1 MPQYCFDEEFPVT
14 LQVAFIATDGW
25 LFASDTLETNR
36 GPQSRTTRHTRKISY
51 DRKSGLIWLVCGDL
65 ISRRAADDV
74 AAAYAGGEFPDEY
87 SFPTKLREIG
97 NKRWDK
103 EAENPARKEFPS
115 FRASIYAFPG
125 QSCFWGLEVA
135 EESHSTAIGDK
146 TVIGDRGNSA
156 AFFSE
161 QYYSPDATVTQLIPL
176 AAHIILMGHHRQSA
190 GVDGL
195 EIVFSEK
202 GEIHEWRRGSP
213 ALEQYLTLSNELN
226 SEIKARLGFSRV
238 KI

>member
-1 MPQYCFDEEFPVT
+1 MPQEYCVDEEFPVT

-36 GPQSRTTRHTRKISY
+36 HPQSRTTRHTRKISY
-51 DRKSGLIWLVCGDL
+51 DRKSGLVWLACGDL

-74 AAAYAGGEFPDEY
+74 AVAYAGGEFSDEY
-87 SFPTKLREIG
+87 SFPAKLREIG
-97 NKRWDK
+97 DNRWRK
-103 EAENPARKEFPS
+103 EADNPARKEFPS
-115 FRASIYAFPG
+115 FRASIFAFPG
-125 QSCFWGLEVA
+125 QSCFWGLEVEA
-135 EESHSTAIGDK
+135 ESHTTLIEDK

-161 QYYSPDATVTQLIPL
+161 QYYSTEVTVKQLIPL

-202 GEIHEWRRGSP
+202 GEIHEWRRRSP
-213 ALEQYLTLSNELN
+213 ALEQYLALSTALD
-226 SEIKARLGFSRV
+226 SEIRTRLGLTET
-238 KI
+238 K

>member
-176 AAHIILMGHHRQSA
+176 APLPSHGPPSTVSRSRWSRNRI
-190 GVDGL
+190 
-195 EIVFSEK
+195 F
-202 GEIHEWRRGSP
+202 GERRDSRM
-213 ALEQYLTLSNELN
+213 ATR
-226 SEIKARLGFSRV
+226 IARTRTIPYPVKRV
-238 KI
+238 KFGDKSSTWL

>member
-103 EAENPARKEFPS
+103 EAENPARKEFP
-115 FRASIYAFPG
+115 AFE
-125 QSCFWGLEVA
+125 QA
-135 EESHSTAIGDK
+135 YTHSLVSRVFGDWKWQRKAIPP
-146 TVIGDRGNSA
+146 R
-156 AFFSE
+156 
-161 QYYSPDATVTQLIPL
+161 
-176 AAHIILMGHHRQSA
+176 
-190 GVDGL
+190 L
-195 EIVFSEK
+195 EIK
-202 GEIHEWRRGSP
+202 
-213 ALEQYLTLSNELN
+213 Q
-226 SEIKARLGFSRV
+226 
-238 KI
+238 